1 MSNKKV
7 CIYNCLGSAPLN
19 LKSQRYR
26 LQFDVNNLPEPE
38 RVKAAEV
45 RITMTEL
52 HNEEFIQVLLH
63 DIVKPGAKGLSK
75 PILR

>member
-1 MSNKKV
+1 M
-7 CIYNCLGSAPLN
+7 N

-26 LQFDVNNLPEPE
+26 LQFDVNNLPELE

-45 RITMTEL
+45 RITMTFSTEL
-52 HNEEFIQVLLH
+52 KNEEFVQILLH

>member
-1 MSNKKV
+1 M
-7 CIYNCLGSAPLN
+7 
-19 LKSQRYR
+19 
-26 LQFDVNNLPEPE
+26 PEPE

-45 RITMTEL
+45 RITMTDV